1 MRRKAPGASFTA
13 WAVRPGAGEGGAAA
27 DAGLAAALGETGA
40 AAGELTIAPEAG
52 AAVAVLDVELLL
64 RLAACEAACLHCA
77 ESSSL
82 CAFRHARILPPPDG
96 TPAHN
101 FCASSVQPARRAAN
115 ADASSAVANGAYTVA
130 QQMRNNVNRGMAH
143 LRLWER
149 HLSASI
155 AAKQDY
161 LLAGSRLG
169 RRTVLLV
176 VGIMNLRAMA
186 IVTAA
191 ITFERLAPAGM
202 RVARAIGFGFVG
214 AGLILIAK
222 TVGLG

>member
-1 MRRKAPGASFTA
+1 MIWTRFMRRKAPGASFTA

-40 AAGELTIAPEAG
+40 AAGELIIAPEAG
-52 AAVAVLDVELLL
+52 AAG
-64 RLAACEAACLHCA
+64 AATAAACLHCA

-115 ADASSAVANGAYTVA
+115 ADASSAVANGAYMVA

-143 LRLWER
+143 LQLWER

-161 LLAGSRLG
+161 LLTGARLG
-169 RRTVLLV
+169 RRTVPILP
-176 VGIMNLRAMA
+176 LR
-186 IVTAA
+186 
-191 ITFERLAPAGM
+191 
-202 RVARAIGFGFVG
+202 
-214 AGLILIAK
+214 
-222 TVGLG
+222 